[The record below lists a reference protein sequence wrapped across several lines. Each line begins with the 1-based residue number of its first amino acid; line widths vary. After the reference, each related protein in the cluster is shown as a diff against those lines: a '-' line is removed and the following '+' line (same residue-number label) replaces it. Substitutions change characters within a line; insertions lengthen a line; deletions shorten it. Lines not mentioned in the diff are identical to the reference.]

1 MALFGSARTLPDEPG
16 YEQAR
21 EVARMLGEAGF
32 AIITGG
38 GPGMMQAAN
47 QGAREAGAVSVGLNI
62 ELPFE
67 QRFNPYVDIALRF
80 HYFFT
85 RKVMFVRYSCAF
97 VVLPGG
103 YGTMDE
109 LFEALTLIQTG
120 KILAL
125 SRRPAGQ
132 PLLERVLDWPRATMV
147 AEGKVSERD
156 FELLQVA
163 DDAEHARG
171 DRRAGGAASRSRLS
185 VGSGARNR
193 MPRAR
198 SALTLTP
205 KRGHLARAHVR
216 GTFESPYPLR
226 RARRGPLTR
235 LALSGGIAAVGEP
248 TVAADIAILA
258 AYLGGVSDRRRGRSR
273 ERAVCS
279 RSPSARARRSSTAP
293 EAGGPERLGRHVRAH
308 AHTAIEDDRAVS
320 LDLPRPRCELHERDV
335 SRPRDVPRLALVDL
349 AHVHHLQV
357 GVLGSSTRRAARARC
372 RSASESTGALM
383 GHERS
388 GAH

>member
-1 MALFGSARTLPDEPG
+1 MADLRSPLTSDEDLLGAEHGVLESIHSDSERLERMRKEMGEGFAALSGIARGVALFGSARTLPDEPG

-32 AIITGG
+32 AIVTGG

-120 KILAL
+120 KILHF
-125 SRRPAGQ
+125 PVV
-132 PLLERVLDWPRATMV
+132 LLGNHYWNGLLDWLRATMV

-163 DDAEHARG
+163 DDAEHA
-171 DRRAGGAASRSRLS
+171 
-185 VGSGARNR
+185 
-193 MPRAR
+193 
-198 SALTLTP
+198 
-205 KRGHLARAHVR
+205 
-216 GTFESPYPLR
+216 
-226 RARRGPLTR
+226 
-235 LALSGGIAAVGEP
+235 
-248 TVAADIAILA
+248 VAI
-258 AYLGGVSDRRRGRSR
+258 V
-273 ERAVCS
+273 E
-279 RSPSARARRSSTAP
+279 
-293 EAGGPERLGRHVRAH
+293 
-308 AHTAIEDDRAVS
+308 
-320 LDLPRPRCELHERDV
+320 
-335 SRPRDVPRLALVDL
+335 
-349 AHVHHLQV
+349 
-357 GVLGSSTRRAARARC
+357 RAARRQG
-372 RSASESTGALM
+372 RG
-383 GHERS
+383 
-388 GAH
+388 